1 MLTAKVQ
8 RWRNGDTRWRH
19 AGEVFDP
26 RRYEVEIIH
35 DDTTAKTFI
44 EREHYSRSYPAARVR
59 VGLYD
64 RGAPVL
70 GRDPLVGVAVF
81 SMPMNDKVL
90 DRLPCGREEGVE
102 LGRFVLLDD
111 VAANAETWMLTRAFE
126 LLGRAGYK
134 GVVSFADPLPRPRY
148 RPGPRGQLVAEPVP
162 AFLGHVGTI
171 YQGKRMLRVADGA
184 PQTMRLLPD
193 GTTLSNR
200 AISKLRNHERG
211 WRYAAD
217 QVARYAVRYLGMAA
231 AEVHIEDGATAAE
244 VRAWA
249 ARWIPRVTRPLRHRG
264 NLCYV
269 AGLDGRTRDHLTRR
283 YGSGRPYPKLIN
295 GQFIDP
301 VREERIAA

>member
-1 MLTAKVQ
+1 MLTTVVQ
-8 RWRNGDTRWRH
+8 RWRRGDTRWRH

-26 RRYEVEIIH
+26 RRYEVEIIA
-35 DDTTAKTFI
+35 DDTTAKVFVT
-44 EREHYSRSYPAARVR
+44 REHYAHSYPAARMR

-64 RGAPVL
+64 RGAPFL
-70 GRDPLVGVAVF
+70 GRDPLAGVAVF
-81 SMPMNDKVL
+81 SVPMNNKVL
-90 DRLPCGREEGVE
+90 DRLPCDREEGVE
-102 LGRFVLLDD
+102 LGRLVLLDD

-126 LLGRAGYK
+126 LLARAGYR
-134 GVVSFADPLPRPRY
+134 GIVSFSDPLPRPRY
-148 RPGPRGQLVAEPVP
+148 RAGAKGRLVVEPVP

-171 YQGKRMLRVADGA
+171 YQGKRMLRVEDGS

-200 AISKLRNHERG
+200 AISKLRGHERG
-211 WRYAAD
+211 WRYVAD
-217 QVARYAVRYLGMAA
+217 QVADYAVRYLGVLAA
-231 AEVHIEDGATAAE
+231 KVALGDGATADE

-301 VREERIAA
+301 AREERIAA